1 MPQQWGICSDLKGLQ
16 KNIQFVF
23 IKRILFGGESLDV
36 SGIYLS
42 RSIKVPKNSMSF
54 HLLILVMVTGY
65 SDENLPDAVNVDIG
79 ISISLI
85 VAIAVVIGALILTI
99 GLVCFKR
106 SVLIEFIIQD
116 LQKHDMFMAQIEIV

>member
-1 MPQQWGICSDLKGLQ
+1 MI
-16 KNIQFVF
+16 
-23 IKRILFGGESLDV
+23 
-36 SGIYLS
+36 
-42 RSIKVPKNSMSF
+42 F
-54 HLLILVMVTGY
+54 HLPILVTVTGY

-106 SVLIEFIIQD
+106 SVLIEFIVQK
-116 LQKHDMFMAQIEIV
+116 LQKHEIFAVQI

>member
-1 MPQQWGICSDLKGLQ
+1 
-16 KNIQFVF
+16 
-23 IKRILFGGESLDV
+23 
-36 SGIYLS
+36 
-42 RSIKVPKNSMSF
+42 MSF

-106 SVLIEFIIQD
+106 SVLIEFIIQE

>member
-1 MPQQWGICSDLKGLQ
+1 
-16 KNIQFVF
+16 
-23 IKRILFGGESLDV
+23 
-36 SGIYLS
+36 
-42 RSIKVPKNSMSF
+42 MSF

-106 SVLIEFIIQD
+106 SVLIEFIIQE
-116 LQKHDMFMAQIEIV
+116 LQQEHDMSPAQIEIV